1 MIRQPPRSK
10 RTDTLFPYTTLF
22 RSAHFRSAVEG
33 VSGDARLACQA
44 RSVREVTRLGMY
56 RDAGKWI
63 EQQLGPLHLPAASE
77 NPISK
82 IKHDVD
88 QQIRDRMRSLA
99 EDCLAE
105 RDVHAAVD
113 AQLSSGLLSSDETF
127 SLCIALSD
135 GFKKKIGKES
145 CREKRGH

>member
-1 MIRQPPRSK
+1 
-10 RTDTLFPYTTLF
+10 
-22 RSAHFRSAVEG
+22 
-33 VSGDARLACQA
+33 
-44 RSVREVTRLGMY
+44 MY
-56 RDAGKWI
+56 RDAGKCI

-113 AQLSSGLLSSDETF
+113 AKLSSGMLSSEETF
-127 SLCIALSD
+127 SFCIALSD
-135 GFKKKIGKES
+135 GFKKINDSLNAVHFFNVDLEYVDENDEDNLKLGRSS
-145 CREKRGH
+145 CRERVCMYG

>member
-1 MIRQPPRSK
+1 
-10 RTDTLFPYTTLF
+10 
-22 RSAHFRSAVEG
+22 
-33 VSGDARLACQA
+33 
-44 RSVREVTRLGMY
+44 MY
-56 RDAGKWI
+56 RDAGKCI

-113 AQLSSGLLSSDETF
+113 AKLSSGMLSSEETF
-127 SLCIALSD
+127 SFCIALSD
-135 GFKKKIGKES
+135 GRSEEHTSELQTLMRISYAVFCLKKKNT
-145 CREKRGH
+145 

>member
-1 MIRQPPRSK
+1 M
-10 RTDTLFPYTTLF
+10 D
-22 RSAHFRSAVEG
+22 
-33 VSGDARLACQA
+33 
-44 RSVREVTRLGMY
+44 

-113 AQLSSGLLSSDETF
+113 DKLRSGMLSSEETF
-127 SLCIALSD
+127 SFCIAWSD
-135 GFKKKIGKES
+135 GFKKIKIGKAS
-145 CREKRGH
+145 CRERVWKYVKITVVAV

>member
-1 MIRQPPRSK
+1 
-10 RTDTLFPYTTLF
+10 
-22 RSAHFRSAVEG
+22 
-33 VSGDARLACQA
+33 
-44 RSVREVTRLGMY
+44 MY

-113 AQLSSGLLSSDETF
+113 AKFRSGMLSSEETF
-127 SLCIALSD
+127 SSCIALSA
-135 GFKKKIGKES
+135 GFKKINDNLTAVHFLNVALTYVDENDRS
-145 CREKRGH
+145 EEHTSELQSLMRISYAVF

>member
-1 MIRQPPRSK
+1 
-10 RTDTLFPYTTLF
+10 
-22 RSAHFRSAVEG
+22 
-33 VSGDARLACQA
+33 
-44 RSVREVTRLGMY
+44 MY
-56 RDAGKWI
+56 RDAGKCI

-105 RDVHAAVD
+105 RGVHVAVD
-113 AQLSSGLLSSDETF
+113 AKLSSGMLSSEETF
-127 SLCIALSD
+127 SFCIALSD
-135 GFKKKIGKES
+135 GLKKINDSLTAVRSGEHTS
-145 CREKRGH
+145 ELQYLMRMS